1 MQEKRKF
8 KRLATGKE
16 TYVKESGGKEK
27 KATVMDISLG
37 GMRVTLEGDV
47 QVGNFLSGQFKI
59 LPSMGPF
66 YVNGEV
72 IWVKPSK
79 KDNFNPCCEVGV
91 KFKNISAAPLEL

>member
-16 TYVKESGGKEK
+16 TLVKEHSGGEK
-27 KATVMDISLG
+27 KAVVVDISLG
-37 GMRVTLEGDV
+37 GMRITLEEETK
-47 QVGNFLSGQFKI
+47 VGCYLSGQFKI

-72 IWVKPSK
+72 IWVKPLK
-79 KDNFNPCCEVGV
+79 KDTPHPAYEVGV
-91 KFKNISAAPLEL
+91 KFKNISAIPLEA

>member
-16 TYVKESGGKEK
+16 TYVKEGGGKEK
-27 KATVMDISLG
+27 KATVVDISLG
-37 GMRVTLEGDV
+37 GMRVTLEGDIK
-47 QVGNFLSGQFKI
+47 VGSFLSGQFKI

-72 IWVKPSK
+72 IWVKPLK
-79 KDNFNPCCEVGV
+79 QDTGHPCYEVGV
-91 KFKNISAAPLEL
+91 KFKNISAVPLEI

>member
-16 TYVKESGGKEK
+16 TLVKEHLGKEK
-27 KATVMDISLG
+27 KATVVDISLG
-37 GMRVTLEGDV
+37 GMRVTLEGETKI
-47 QVGNFLSGQFKI
+47 GSFLSGQFRI

-72 IWVKPSK
+72 IWVKLLK
-79 KDNFNPCCEVGV
+79 KDPQHPLYEVGV
-91 KFKNISAAPLEL
+91 KFKNISAAPLES